1 MPKRTAAGPA
11 AQNGSPAGVSA
22 DRSAARAARGSGEAH
37 HRILIVEDD
46 PAVASGVAA
55 GLAREGFTTV
65 SVDSGER
72 ALDEIPRAHFDVVVL
87 DLWLPGIDGFE
98 VLKRLRA
105 AGHTVP
111 VLCLTARH
119 EVEARVQGLSLGAD
133 DYLVKPFALP
143 ELVARVGALMRRQS
157 VRAGK
162 RVAHGALE
170 VDYSARRAFLNG
182 ELLMLAD
189 REWLVLAA
197 LAEQIGKTVSKEA
210 IVEALGEQSRDGD
223 VMRVS
228 MHAIEIYV
236 SKLRAKLEPAGVRI
250 RAIRGYGY
258 LMLAA
263 DGR

>member
-1 MPKRTAAGPA
+1 MPKRTA
-11 AQNGSPAGVSA
+11 VSA
-22 DRSAARAARGSGEAH
+22 DGPAQRGLKGSSEAH

-65 SVDSGER
+65 TVDSGER
-72 ALDEIPRAHFDVVVL
+72 ALNEIPTARFDLVVL

-98 VLKRLRA
+98 VLKRLRS
-105 AGHTVP
+105 AGHSLP

-119 EVEARVQGLSLGAD
+119 EVEARVQGFNLGAD

-143 ELVARVGALMRRQS
+143 ELVARVGALVRRQS
-157 VRAGK
+157 ARAGQ

-182 ELLMLAD
+182 ELLMLAE
-189 REWLVLAA
+189 REWVVLAA
-197 LAEQIGKTVSKEA
+197 LAGQIGKTVAKEA
-210 IVEALGEQSRDGD
+210 IVEALAEQVRDGD

-228 MHAIEIYV
+228 MHAIEIYI